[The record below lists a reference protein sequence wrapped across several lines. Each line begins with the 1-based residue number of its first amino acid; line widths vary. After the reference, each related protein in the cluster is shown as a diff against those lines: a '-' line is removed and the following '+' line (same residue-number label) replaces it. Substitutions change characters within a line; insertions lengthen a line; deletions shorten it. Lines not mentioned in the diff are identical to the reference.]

1 MQIIHDKFG
10 PEYVLEIYDSKIGM
24 RGFLVIDNT
33 FLGPGKGG
41 LRMTPNVT
49 IEEIFRL
56 ARTMTFKNALFGLP
70 FGGAKA
76 GIVWNGGSE
85 KLKKQYIQSFAKA
98 IKIFTPQKYI
108 TAPDIGTGEKEM
120 KWFVEAT
127 GDLKSATGKPRN
139 LCEFNYGKTGE
150 KCGIPHEF
158 GSAGFGVAEAAR
170 SVLEILNIDIAKTE
184 IIIDGLGNVGGSVF
198 KYLSKMGAKIIAVA
212 DSSGAIYDK
221 KGLNS
226 DKVLKFKAKGSHLK
240 KYPFVKKI
248 SRKEFYGLAADIL
261 IPASTTDVVNE
272 KNKNSIKAKII
283 IEAANIPMNEKIE
296 SELYRKG
303 IIIVPDIV
311 ANAGGVISSY
321 AEYIGQSPEKMF
333 KIVKDKI
340 SKTVKLVMR
349 ESLRV
354 KKGPREIAL
363 KMAMGRLKIN
373 N

>member
-1 MQIIHDKFG
+1 MQITRDKFG
-10 PEYVLEIYDSKIGM
+10 PEYVLEVYDPKIGM

-41 LRMTPNVT
+41 LRMAPDIT

-56 ARTMTFKNALFGLP
+56 ARTMTFKTALFGLP

-76 GIVWNGGSE
+76 GIIWRGGSE
-85 KLKKQYIQSFAKA
+85 KLKKKYIQSFAKA

-127 GDLKSATGKPRN
+127 GNLKSATGKPKN
-139 LCEFNYGKTGE
+139 LCEVRFGKTGK

-158 GSAGFGVAEAAR
+158 GSTGFGIAEATRAL
-170 SVLEILNIDIAKTE
+170 LEILKFDVKKQTIA
-184 IIIDGLGNVGGSVF
+184 IDGLGNVGSFVF
-198 KYLSKMGAKIIAVA
+198 KYLDKMGARIVAAA
-212 DSSGAIYDK
+212 DSSSAIYDK
-221 KGLNS
+221 AGLNS
-226 DKVLKFKAKGSHLK
+226 GKILKFKKRGGHLK
-240 KYPFVKKI
+240 DYVGVKRI
-248 SRKEFYGLAADIL
+248 SREEFYALPVDIL
-261 IPASTTDVVNE
+261 IPASTTDVINE

-283 IEAANIPMNEKIE
+283 IEAANIPMTEKIE
-296 SELYRKG
+296 QELYKKG

-321 AEYIGQSPEKMF
+321 VEYAGQTPEKMF
-333 KIVKDKI
+333 KIVKDRLN
-340 SKTVKLVMR
+340 KTVKLVMR
-349 ESLRV
+349 GSLRI
-354 KKGPREIAL
+354 KKRPREIAL
-363 KMAMGRLKIN
+363 KLSIRKLKN